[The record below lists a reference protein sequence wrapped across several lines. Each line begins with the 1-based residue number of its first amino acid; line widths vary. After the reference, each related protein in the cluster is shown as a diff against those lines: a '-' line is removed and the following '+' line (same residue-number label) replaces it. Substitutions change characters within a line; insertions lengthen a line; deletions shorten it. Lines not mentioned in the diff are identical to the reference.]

1 MDNRN
6 RRPPQGDEILRQ
18 AVENVLARKIRESGT
33 KNIFKAVPGLVKG
46 DSPRWVHTLHLDG
59 RGRVRIENA
68 TTEDFSLPQLIRIC
82 EIFGATDDE
91 VMAEHDS
98 LSAKTDEP

>member
-18 AVENVLARKIRESGT
+18 AVENVLARKIRAAGG
-33 KNIFKAVPGLVKG
+33 KNVVKAVPGLVQG

-68 TTEDFSLPQLIRIC
+68 TADDFTLPQLIRIC
-82 EIFGATDDE
+82 GIFGVSDDE
-91 VMAEHDS
+91 VMAEHDF
-98 LSAKTDEP
+98 LSAKSDEP

>member
-6 RRPPQGDEILRQ
+6 RRPPQGDEILRM
-18 AVENVLARKIRESGT
+18 AIERVLAGKISQSGGR
-33 KNIFKAVPGLVKG
+33 NIFKAVPGLVQG
-46 DSPRWVHTLHLDG
+46 DSPRWVHALHLDG
-59 RGRVRIENA
+59 RGRVHIENA

-82 EIFGATDDE
+82 EIFGVTDDE